1 LDFDEGAAMSVLST
15 FQARSGPAGALIVGH
30 DAGSLSYKKPLGED
44 AEVSDPRV
52 KDEGSA
58 TESATL
64 RAGKL
69 LGVVISGRYRVDEI
83 LAVGGMGVVYRGTHV
98 HMRKRVAIKVL
109 LPETKGLPNLVARFE
124 REAIAGAHIHHTNI
138 ASATDFGRLDDGSY
152 FLIQEYA
159 RGTTLSAIIKR
170 GPLAVQRSVR
180 ITRQLASAL
189 KAAHEMGVI
198 HRDLKPRNVMIDE
211 ERSDLVKLIDFGLSK
226 VPVEQIASAQNDED
240 EDEEE
245 NRELTTVGVVFGTI
259 AYMSPEAGLGM
270 WAVDERSDL
279 YALGIML
286 YEMLA
291 GRHPFDGTEPGELF
305 YQQRSVIPG
314 PIATRTPGVN
324 VPPAVE
330 AIVTRLVMKDPTNR
344 YQSAQEVIE
353 AIDAAM
359 PGVSEI
365 IIPPEKA
372 SSGAGTSFPP
382 PPSSGRQAKV
392 RNSPTPT
399 AAEGVPSSKKVEALP
414 AVPAPPTATQV
425 EIKEAPA
432 SSVTPPS
439 TKPAS
444 PAALKAIKTAGV
456 EGKPAARASGPGQQA
471 PLPPPPVMDANLP
484 EESRPATTKKVAAP
498 EKKDPGKKASSAEA
512 AKTAE
517 SRSSSSSSS
526 SASAPAF
533 VQPSQPSMPYVP
545 LVPVRERRSRSSAAE
560 WAVRVGALVV
570 LLGAGVVFWMRSKG
584 SLTWPKSSAT
594 TEAVPTASM
603 VAPTETAR
611 PAGTAT
617 DAPAAATGA
626 PAQPA
631 PEQNGN
637 LRDRMRK
644 AAENK
649 QWDEG
654 AKALVDLAKTEP
666 AAFSDKDV
674 ATAASQIA
682 GGLGPDQ
689 STKVLEALGAAE
701 QGPDLLYDIGAANSG
716 SPVGDQAFEILDS
729 KEVLDRASPA
739 LRVTLELRRAE
750 CMDKALNFKKAKK
763 EGDQR
768 TVDYLESL
776 RSGPCRTKKG
786 VCCFPGNTLLDST
799 IRGIQA
805 RLAAKP

>member
-1 LDFDEGAAMSVLST
+1 
-15 FQARSGPAGALIVGH
+15 
-30 DAGSLSYKKPLGED
+30 
-44 AEVSDPRV
+44 VSDP
-52 KDEGSA
+52 KQNDEGSG

-152 FLIQEYA
+152 FLVQEYA

-180 ITRQLASAL
+180 IARQLASAL
-189 KAAHEMGVI
+189 KAAHEIGVI

-211 ERSDLVKLIDFGLSK
+211 DRHDLVKLIDFGLSK
-226 VPVEQIASAQNDED
+226 VPVDQIASARDED
-240 EDEEE
+240 DDEEE

-291 GRHPFDGTEPGELF
+291 GRHPFDGSEPGELF
-305 YQQRSVIPG
+305 YQQRSVIPS
-314 PIATRTPGVN
+314 PIATRAPGVY
-324 VPPAVE
+324 VPPPIE
-330 AIVTRLVMKDPTNR
+330 AIVTRLVMKDPTQR
-344 YQSAQEVIE
+344 YQSAQELID

-365 IIPPEKA
+365 IIPPERA
-372 SSGAGTSFPP
+372 SSGAGTYP
-382 PPSSGRQAKV
+382 PPSSGRPVKV
-392 RNSPTPT
+392 RNSPAP
-399 AAEGVPSSKKVEALP
+399 AAPEGAPSSKGADALP
-414 AVPAPPTATQV
+414 AVPAPPVATQV

-432 SSVTPPS
+432 SAMTPPS

-444 PAALKAIKTAGV
+444 PAALKAAVKPDAKAAVRAVGANPPAG
-456 EGKPAARASGPGQQA
+456 
-471 PLPPPPVMDANLP
+471 PLPPPPVPDAELP
-484 EESRPATTKKVAAP
+484 EESKPVATKKVAAAP
-498 EKKDPGKKASSAEA
+498 EKKPAPKKAAPAEA
-512 AKTAE
+512 AKPTE
-517 SRSSSSSSS
+517 RGSSTST
-526 SASAPAF
+526 SAPAL
-533 VQPSQPSMPYVP
+533 VQPSTPYVP

-560 WAVRVGALVV
+560 WAVRIGALLV
-570 LLGAGVVFWMRSKG
+570 LAAAGGVFWVRSKG
-584 SLTWPKSSAT
+584 GLNNLLPKREVTA
-594 TEAVPTASM
+594 EVAPTASP
-603 VAPTETAR
+603 APSLAAGSETAQ
-611 PAGTAT
+611 PAGTSL
-617 DAPAAATGA
+617 APTGA
-626 PAQPA
+626 PAPAA
-631 PEQNGN
+631 PEKNGASP
-637 LRDRMRK
+637 RDRMRA
-644 AAENK
+644 AAEAK

-666 AAFSDKDV
+666 AALQDKDV
-674 ATAASQIA
+674 RAAAAQIA
-682 GGLGPDQ
+682 GGLDPDQ
-689 STKVLEALGAAE
+689 SAKVLEALGAGE
-701 QGPDLLYDIGAANSG
+701 QGPELLYDIAVAS
-716 SPVGDQAFEILDS
+716 SAPDVSDRVLDFLER
-729 KEVLDRASPA
+729 KEVLGRASPA

-750 CMDKALNFKKAKK
+750 CMDKALSFRKAKK

-776 RSGPCRTKKG
+776 RSGPCRSKKS

-805 RLAAKP
+805 RLAATP